1 MGIWSNALTIDDAEF
16 FVFCFFFSIRQ
27 GRVFLKMRVNL
38 FYMSWNYIASTLT
51 LNRSCP
57 FFESVLNPNQYWSV
71 LNPYHYSQGLTLI
84 SIDSQC
90 SHCREL
96 WRWVL
101 TNLRMVCSQ
110 FGMKQKRTRIPQ
122 HYLARLLKNYPRPL
136 CAPSFIKS
144 GTLLIL
150 QTLIFLFSTFFSIP
164 YIYTRGEF
172 YDASSGF
179 SLWAKTLRGLLSMCF
194 HFLSLYF

>member
-1 MGIWSNALTIDDAEF
+1 MVLCADDWRCRVF
-16 FVFCFFFSIRQ
+16 LFCFFFLFGRDVFFWKWESI
-27 GRVFLKMRVNL
+27 F

-51 LNRSCP
+51 LNRSWP

-110 FGMKQKRTRIPQ
+110 FGMKQKRTQIPQ

-144 GTLLIL
+144 GTLRIL
-150 QTLIFLFSTFFSIP
+150 QTFIFLFSTFFSIP

-179 SLWAKTLRGLLSMCF
+179 SLSAKTLRGLLSMCF